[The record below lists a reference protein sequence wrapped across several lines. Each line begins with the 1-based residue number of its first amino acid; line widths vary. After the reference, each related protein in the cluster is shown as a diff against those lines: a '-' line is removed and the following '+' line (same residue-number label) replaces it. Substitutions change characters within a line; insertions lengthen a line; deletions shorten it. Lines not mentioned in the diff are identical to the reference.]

1 MIEQVRNQPTT
12 MYIKRAGTGDFNLL
26 FWCAG
31 TFYIQAL
38 AETVSGLDLVIGIL
52 EAKKKNEGIS

>member
-1 MIEQVRNQPTT
+1 